1 VSFAADYGADPA
13 ADHTADPSS
22 TSHQTPADSNLHPLI
37 DNAISISR
45 ERRLPEINK
54 PAFHSLID
62 DAICKQMRTGRTQRR
77 LHSIVRQIE
86 LRGEEP
92 TAAENAEAVAQAE
105 REASVARIESQAAL
119 ARLSAF
125 LG

>member
-1 VSFAADYGADPA
+1 MCNATTIATDCSTKL
-13 ADHTADPSS
+13 HTLTLDDAFNIRDK
-22 TSHQTPADSNLHPLI
+22 
-37 DNAISISR
+37 
-45 ERRLPEINK
+45 LPEINK

-62 DAICKQMRTGRTQRR
+62 DAICKQMRMGRTQRR

-86 LRGEEP
+86 VRGEEP
-92 TAAENAEAVAQAE
+92 TAAGNAEVIARAE
-105 REASVARIESQAAL
+105 KEASVARIESQEAL